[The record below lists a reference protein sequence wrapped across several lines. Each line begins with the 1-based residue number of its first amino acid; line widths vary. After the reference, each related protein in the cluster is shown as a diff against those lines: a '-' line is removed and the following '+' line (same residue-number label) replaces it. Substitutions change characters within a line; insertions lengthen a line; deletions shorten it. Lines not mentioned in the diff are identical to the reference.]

1 MILDAKTINL
11 EASKLKANQI
21 EITTDILNMV
31 SSKESLY
38 ENEFSNKGGML
49 TATIETKGKIEEI
62 VVPSTIEV
70 NDKLIFNKKDI
81 TSQLESDNLVKI
93 LSSQGNLTDE
103 QINLVKQ
110 IANSKEW
117 HDKTTTL
124 SGMGALIVT
133 AVVTYFTAGAVL
145 GVVGAATGT
154 TVTAASATATQ
165 LAISAAIDAVIV
177 QATTSLASSVITGNK
192 LELDL
197 DSIAKSAVTAGVLS
211 YAQGLVKVANLG
223 LGETT
228 QKIAQTVTDA
238 TLKTGVQSVV
248 FKTDFKDS
256 LVSNLAMA
264 GTNLAFENVGDY
276 EVDQLKQG
284 NTSWSDGSLNKTITH
299 ALVGGTV
306 SAIQNNDILSGVL
319 SAGFR
324 EALSLLTANSSEKTQ
339 LLSSQLTGIF
349 VGGLVA
355 GEEGANNGY
364 TVATSGEQY
373 NRQLH
378 QDEVKFLQNNIEKFK
393 EYIANQYS
401 FVQGAIISAN
411 AEELLTQ
418 GAEYLVDENMK
429 NSIDNNTTSRAFPK
443 EQLLQNIKEFLEIQ
457 SQGLYFTDTYKESM
471 TPQAYFTA
479 TDEQYKDSNWKPD
492 SSIRLEDSSLM
503 FLLSTKIGQ
512 TLGTATKEV
521 SPIIIQKSGQVYD
534 DMTLGTIN
542 QFNNFA
548 PNLTSKYLGN
558 STTLT
563 NNTNDFISSALPG
576 IPENNWV
583 GGIGW
588 SAASAYYW
596 EDTIDTVKKDID
608 LIKSIPTKIEQLII
622 NHQNS
627 QGNSDD
633 E

>member
-1 MILDAKTINL
+1 M
-11 EASKLKANQI
+11 
-21 EITTDILNMV
+21 
-31 SSKESLY
+31 Y
-38 ENEFSNKGGML
+38 ENEFSNKGGIL

-62 VVPSTIEV
+62 VIPSTIEV

-110 IANSKEW
+110 IANNQEW

-133 AVVTYFTAGAVL
+133 AIVTYFTAGA
-145 GVVGAATGT
+145 GAGIAGSLSG
-154 TVTAASATATQ
+154 TAAAGTSATATQ
-165 LAISAAIDAVIV
+165 LATQAAIQAVIQSVATQASV
-177 QATTSLASSVITGNK
+177 QLAGSVITGNK
-192 LELDL
+192 LKLDL
-197 DSIAKSAVTAGVLS
+197 NSIAKSAVTAGVLS
-211 YAQGLVKVANLG
+211 YAEGLVKVTNLG

-228 QKIAQTVTDA
+228 QKIAQTVTDT
-238 TLKTGVQSVV
+238 TLKTGVQSAV

-284 NTSWSDGSLNKTITH
+284 SLDFSDGSLSKIITH

-324 EALSLLTANSSEKTQ
+324 EALSPLTANSSEKTQ
-339 LLSSQLTGIF
+339 LLASQLTGIF
-349 VGGLVA
+349 VGGLA
-355 GEEGANNGY
+355 GGQEGANNGY
-364 TVATSGEQY
+364 TVATSGELY

-378 QDEVKFLQNNIEKFK
+378 KEEVKFLQNNIEKFK
-393 EYIANQYS
+393 EYIANKYS
-401 FVQGAIISAN
+401 IVQGAIISAN

-471 TPQAYFTA
+471 TPQGYFTA
-479 TDEQYKDSNWKPD
+479 TDEQNKDSNWKPD
-492 SSIRLEDSSLM
+492 SSIRLEDSSLT
-503 FLLSTKIGQ
+503 FVPTVKVGQ
-512 TLGTATKEV
+512 TLSKTTTEL
-521 SPIIIQKSGQVYD
+521 SPIIIQKTEQFYD
-534 DMTLGTIN
+534 NATLGMIQGIN
-542 QFNNFA
+542 NIAPNITNKYILDPTNSLKIIGGIDVANDIFNESSPFPSSIKGAYGGLINNFSGEDEQSI
-548 PNLTSKYLGN
+548 NEKIEYLKQ
-558 STTLT
+558 SYQK
-563 NNTNDFISSALPG
+563 I
-576 IPENNWV
+576 
-583 GGIGW
+583 
-588 SAASAYYW
+588 
-596 EDTIDTVKKDID
+596 KKD
-608 LIKSIPTKIEQLII
+608 LFNEK
-622 NHQNS
+622 
-627 QGNSDD
+627 
-633 E
+633 